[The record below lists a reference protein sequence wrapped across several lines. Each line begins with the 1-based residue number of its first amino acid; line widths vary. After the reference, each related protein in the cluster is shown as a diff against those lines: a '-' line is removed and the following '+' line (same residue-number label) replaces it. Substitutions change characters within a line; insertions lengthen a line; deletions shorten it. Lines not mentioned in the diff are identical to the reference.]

1 MRIRRAAIDDAPAIA
16 ILTGQLGYPVDADE
30 QARRL
35 SLVLASE
42 RDAVFVAVDDDDRPV
57 GWTHIQQRLML
68 EGSDQALI
76 AGLVVDEEHRSAGLG
91 LDLLAAA
98 EALGRG
104 ARHAIGARP
113 VAGRARAGASVLHAR
128 GLRAREDEPRLR
140 QADRAE
146 TAGGQDRSILYDRR
160 RSGAR
165 SSLCRSST
173 P

>member
-1 MRIRRAAIDDAPAIA
+1 MTVRIRRAAIDDAPAIA
-16 ILTGQLGYPVDADE
+16 VLTGQLGYPVDADE

-35 SLVLASE
+35 ALVLASE

-98 EALGRG
+98 EAWAGERG
-104 ARHAIGARP
+104 MRSVRVLSRVERERAHRFYMREGYALVKTSRAFDKPIG
-113 VAGRARAGASVLHAR
+113 
-128 GLRAREDEPRLR
+128 
-140 QADRAE
+140 
-146 TAGGQDRSILYDRR
+146 
-160 RSGAR
+160 
-165 SSLCRSST
+165 
-173 P
+173 